1 MPRGIFWSGTGK
13 ARSIAAKSSLVIFQ
27 PTPPLFSLTR
37 SGWLA
42 FGIVKIPGW
51 RIRKLSTTCLEVWLY
66 RSAIR
71 ASTRPPAL
79 CGDGKLPCPNGAYP
93 TTAIPLWVQYGSR
106 RRSIPRSPRW
116 YNTWSHFIRSFE
128 CPCSVELILFRFGS
142 MSKVIQLGLF
152 FLFNS
157 YLLNKIITI
166 RTRPNLSQV
175 NDKKIVE
182 EMKSYW

>member
-1 MPRGIFWSGTGK
+1 MPRGIFWPGTGK

-37 SGWLA
+37 SGRLA

-51 RIRKLSTTCLEVWLY
+51 RIRKLSTTCLEVRLY
-66 RSAIR
+66 RSAIQ

-116 YNTWSHFIRSFE
+116 YNTWSHVIRSFLSARSASFSSSTSKLLT
-128 CPCSVELILFRFGS
+128 PMNELDLWS
-142 MSKVIQLGLF
+142 PAS
-152 FLFNS
+152 
-157 YLLNKIITI
+157 
-166 RTRPNLSQV
+166 PWHALSHWC
-175 NDKKIVE
+175 N
-182 EMKSYW
+182 